1 MNNWA
6 NEWAVKIKRQND
18 DKAQKNATLVEE
30 QKLKT
35 DLGPVLWAAVR
46 EEVNTNCEALNKEM
60 SDKIL
65 TYEFTPQGGMSV
77 VGNLNGRGKEL
88 RAAFNVETG
97 TLNWDSAGCKDSVVL
112 TMSRDG
118 KGATFVPTFVRGT
131 QLTPQSIARQ
141 MLDSLLESCGSARGL
156 F

>member
-1 MNNWA
+1 MNDWA
-6 NEWAVKIKRQND
+6 KEWAVKIKRQND
-18 DKAQKNATLVEE
+18 DKTQKNATLVEE
-30 QKLKT
+30 QKLKA
-35 DLGPVLWAAVR
+35 DLGPVLWAAVC
-46 EEVNTNCEALNKEM
+46 EEVNTNCEALNNEM
-60 SDKIL
+60 NDKIL
-65 TYEFTPQGGMSV
+65 TYDFTPQGGMNV
-77 VGNLNGRGKEL
+77 VGNFDGKGKEL

-131 QLTPQSIARQ
+131 QLTPESIARQ
-141 MLDSLLESCGSARGL
+141 MLDSLLEISDSARGL